1 MPAFREGPELPQ
13 SVRQRLTR
21 LKSYSLDVLTNHGTG
36 ERVDPGSPA
45 DAQYSAGKRAVVQR
59 FVSAVWP
66 SPDLCVNSIYN
77 NVSY

>member
-45 DAQYSAGKRAVVQR
+45 DAQYSARNRAVVQR
-59 FVSAVWP
+59 FVCAAG
-66 SPDLCVNSIYN
+66 PDASLCVSSIYN
-77 NVSY
+77 NASY

>member
-1 MPAFREGPELPQ
+1 LPQ

-45 DAQYSAGKRAVVQR
+45 DAQYSAANRGVVQS
-59 FVSAVWP
+59 FVRVGQWRADV
-66 SPDLCVNSIYN
+66 CVDSIYN
-77 NVSY
+77 GVSY